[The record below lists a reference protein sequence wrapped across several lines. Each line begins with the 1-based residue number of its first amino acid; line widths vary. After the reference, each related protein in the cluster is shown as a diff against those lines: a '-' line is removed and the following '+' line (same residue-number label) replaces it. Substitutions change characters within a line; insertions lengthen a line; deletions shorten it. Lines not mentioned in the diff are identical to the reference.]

1 MNLRYLLLASLLSV
15 GLISC
20 FGDDDTEE
28 TTETEET
35 EETEES

>member
-20 FGDDDTEE
+20 FGDDDDEGSSE
-28 TTETEET
+28 TDETEET
-35 EETEES
+35 EEN

>member
-20 FGDDDTEE
+20 FGDDDAEGSD
-28 TTETEET
+28 ET